1 MQMNNINPNLKST
14 KTQVAGILDYMREGK
29 EITALEALNLFG
41 CLRLSA
47 RIKDIKER
55 IEGTDE
61 YVYSRYIRVA
71 GRNKEVKAY
80 SIKKFQA

>member
-1 MQMNNINPNLKST
+1 MNNINPNLRST

-29 EITALEALNLFG
+29 EITSLEALNLFG

-61 YVYSRYIRVA
+61 YVYSRYVRVG
-71 GRNKEVKAY
+71 GRMKEVKAY